1 MERYAFISTDFFEVN
16 ESTREICFISFE
28 DSIVNLFGKIIYQ
41 DQSEFDNV
49 LDLIKKFDSDKK
61 EFLLNKEYDDP
72 LFEEFEKYED
82 EDEDKAKNKT
92 VDLMSLGLEIIN
104 KFTEAK
110 DNNLAIVELI
120 KNEFNSINDP
130 DFLFKS
136 WSFKLISAKRIFET
150 L

>member
-1 MERYAFISTDFFEVN
+1 MERYSFISTDFFEVN
-16 ESTREICFISFE
+16 ESTREICLISFE

-41 DQSEFDNV
+41 DQSEFDNI
-49 LDLIKKFDSDKK
+49 LGLIKKFDSDRK
-61 EFLLNKEYDDP
+61 EFLLNKEYDP
-72 LFEEFEKYED
+72 LLEFEKK
-82 EDEDKAKNKT
+82 DKDQA

-120 KNEFNSINDP
+120 ENEFNSVNDP
-130 DFLFKS
+130 DFLFKG
-136 WSFKLISAKRIFET
+136 WSFRLTSAKRIFET

>member
-61 EFLLNKEYDDP
+61 EFLLNKEYGDP
-72 LFEEFEKYED
+72 LLELDKYED
-82 EDEDKAKNKT
+82 KVKDQAI
-92 VDLMSLGLEIIN
+92 DLMSLGLEIIN

-120 KNEFNSINDP
+120 ENEFNSINDP

-136 WSFKLISAKRIFET
+136 WSFRLTSAKRIFET

>member
-1 MERYAFISTDFFEVN
+1 MEHYAFISTDFFEVN

-72 LFEEFEKYED
+72 LFEFEKF
-82 EDEDKAKNKT
+82 EDKAKNKT

>member
-28 DSIVNLFGKIIYQ
+28 DSIVNLIGKIIYQ

-72 LFEEFEKYED
+72 LFEFEKF
-82 EDEDKAKNKT
+82 EDKAKNKT

>member
-72 LFEEFEKYED
+72 LFEFEKF
-82 EDEDKAKNKT
+82 EDKAKNKT

>member
-16 ESTREICFISFE
+16 ERTREICFISFE
-28 DSIVNLFGKIIYQ
+28 DSIVNLFGKILYQ

-49 LDLIKKFDSDKK
+49 LDLIKKFDSDRK
-61 EFLLNKEYDDP
+61 EFILNKEYDP
-72 LFEEFEKYED
+72 LLEFEKYENK
-82 EDEDKAKNKT
+82 DKNQA
-92 VDLMSLGLEIIN
+92 VDLTSLGLEIIN

-120 KNEFNSINDP
+120 ENEFNSINDP

-136 WSFKLISAKRIFET
+136 WSFRLVSAKRIFET